1 MTLERQILFWGLGLV
16 GLLLI
21 VYLLGSTITPFA
33 AGIVLGY
40 LLDPVVLKLQR
51 FGFSRLGAS
60 LLILTVFVLTVV
72 LFFILVVPVL
82 GGQFIAFAQH
92 LPGYAMRLQAIA
104 VEEGNAFIAKYGGHW
119 LDALGL
125 RQQLSSAQIQK
136 SVGDFVAQSAQWL
149 LDAFTRLVSGG
160 AALFNFLSLLIVTPV
175 VAFYILVDWH
185 RMIAKLD
192 SWLPLDHRESLRNI
206 AREINHALAGF
217 IRGQSIV
224 CLFLGIWY
232 SVGLTLIGLDY
243 GFLIGVVG
251 GLLSFVPYVGSLTA
265 LVLSLSVALFQGW
278 PSLKL
283 FLLALG
289 VVGSGSV
296 PRRKRPLAAAR
307 RRIDRTSSG
316 LVDVRAPCLR
326 TVVWLSWVDHRRSN
340 GSGDRRY
347 RSSSH
352 RSLPDEFVLPRQLGI
367 GEPMMS
373 PPRQLTF
380 RWPHSPSFAR
390 EDFLSAPSNLDALAA
405 VDQWPNWAVRMLM
418 LVGPEGAGKSH
429 LGAIWAR
436 AAGALCLAGEEL
448 DEPSLQACAKASAVL
463 IENAD
468 QASRAEAFFF
478 HLINTG
484 LQNDMWLLLTSRT
497 APDTWGLNTP
507 DLLSRLRLAPVVRL
521 AAPDIELTEA
531 VLFKLFSDRQLQVEP
546 HVIAYIALRI
556 ERSLGAAR
564 ELVAVLDNEALTQGR
579 RITRAMASAALRE
592 MSSDNEWP

>member
-1 MTLERQILFWGLGLV
+1 MSFGRVTLERQILFWGLGLA

-51 FGFSRLGAS
+51 LGFSRLGAS

-82 GGQFIAFAQH
+82 GSQFIAFAQH

-119 LDALGL
+119 LDAFGL

-192 SWLPLDHRESLRNI
+192 SWLPLDHRETLRKI
-206 AREINHALAGF
+206 AQEINHALAGF

-265 LVLSLSVALFQGW
+265 LALSLSVALFQGW
-278 PSLKL
+278 PSVKL
-283 FLLALG
+283 FLLALS
-289 VVGSGSV
+289 VVGSGQFLEGNVLSPQLVGESIGLHPVWLMFALLAFGQLFGFLGLIIAV
-296 PRRKRPLAAAR
+296 PMAAAIGVITR
-307 RRIDRTSSG
+307 HLIGLYLTSSFYRG
-316 LVDVRAPCLR
+316 
-326 TVVWLSWVDHRRSN
+326 RS
-340 GSGDRRY
+340 
-347 RSSSH
+347 
-352 RSLPDEFVLPRQLGI
+352 E
-367 GEPMMS
+367 S
-373 PPRQLTF
+373 P
-380 RWPHSPSFAR
+380 
-390 EDFLSAPSNLDALAA
+390 
-405 VDQWPNWAVRMLM
+405 
-418 LVGPEGAGKSH
+418 
-429 LGAIWAR
+429 
-436 AAGALCLAGEEL
+436 
-448 DEPSLQACAKASAVL
+448 
-463 IENAD
+463 
-468 QASRAEAFFF
+468 
-478 HLINTG
+478 
-484 LQNDMWLLLTSRT
+484 
-497 APDTWGLNTP
+497 
-507 DLLSRLRLAPVVRL
+507 
-521 AAPDIELTEA
+521 
-531 VLFKLFSDRQLQVEP
+531 
-546 HVIAYIALRI
+546 
-556 ERSLGAAR
+556 
-564 ELVAVLDNEALTQGR
+564 
-579 RITRAMASAALRE
+579 
-592 MSSDNEWP
+592 